1 MSPARPTPPDEATDP
16 MSDDA
21 MKTDPLRLPDHPEM
35 PDDETARLAIDAV
48 RVLSMDAVQAANSGH
63 PGTPMALAPAG
74 YLVWRHHLRH
84 NPSNPHWADRDRFV
98 LSVGHASMLI
108 YSLLH
113 LSGYELSLD
122 DIRNFRQWESPTA
135 GHPEVGEP
143 AGVETTTG
151 PLGQGVANSV
161 GMALAERWLGAHFNR
176 PGHRIVDHHTWAFCS
191 DGDLMEGVS
200 HEAAEIA
207 GHQKLGKLIWI
218 FDDNEITIEG
228 STDLASST
236 DQLKRFESYGWHT
249 QVVEGGND
257 LVTLDDAI
265 RRAKA
270 ESDRPSLISLRTT
283 IAWGSPNKAGTAGAH
298 GAPLGDDEIRLTKER
313 LGYPSM
319 EPFWTAESAR
329 EEWDRSKPRG
339 AALEAEWT
347 ERFEAY
353 RADFPAEAAEFE
365 AFLAGELPEGW
376 EAGIPDL
383 SDATKPAATRATSGV
398 VLQGIASKVP
408 NLIGGSADLGPSNKT
423 EIKEADSLFPSNPG
437 GRNLH
442 FGVREHAMGSIMNG
456 MALHGGVR
464 PYGGT
469 FLIFSDYMRPAIR
482 LAGLMKQPTIYVFTH
497 DSIGLGEDGPTHQPV
512 EQLLAL
518 RAIPNLMDLRPGDA
532 METAAAWRLALER
545 TDGPAF
551 LSLTRQGIPPLSRDR
566 TPDPAAVRRGG
577 YIFREADGGSP
588 KVILLASGSEL
599 HLAVEA
605 ARTLEAEG
613 TPTRVV
619 SLPSWHLFGRQDA
632 AYRDRVLPP
641 SVRARVSVEA
651 GTTLGWERW
660 VGSEG
665 ATVGIDHFGA
675 SAPSEVLFEKFGIT
689 TEAVVDRARELVRE
703 S

>member
-1 MSPARPTPPDEATDP
+1 MTDS

-21 MKTDPLRLPDHPEM
+21 MKTDPLRLPDHPAM

-236 DQLKRFESYGWHT
+236 DQVKRFESYGWHT

-353 RADFPAEAAEFE
+353 RADFPAEAADFE
-365 AFLAGELPEGW
+365 AFLSGDLPEGW

-383 SDATKPAATRATSGV
+383 SGATKPAATRATSGV

-482 LAGLMKQPTIYVFTH
+482 LAGLMKQPVTYIFTH

-577 YIFREADGGSP
+577 YIFREADGGRP

-619 SLPSWHLFGRQDA
+619 SLPSWYLFGRQDR